1 MTLPSNVTSGP
12 RIQGP
17 APNQGAQ
24 STQPTGRLAEF
35 KLAVGKFF
43 AKLLPSHGGGQP
55 ASGPSL
61 HARSL
66 GVGTPALPLAL
77 RDGSSLPL
85 QSMPDSIGQPNYH
98 EQPVNQYANI
108 PTELLKDTVSEYA
121 NIPTEVFKNTVS
133 EYANAPAELVQK
145 PVNEYANIPTDLLKN
160 TVSEY
165 ANTPAELLKP
175 AKD

>member
-121 NIPTEVFKNTVS
+121 N
-133 EYANAPAELVQK
+133 APAELVQK

>member
-121 NIPTEVFKNTVS
+121 N
-133 EYANAPAELVQK
+133 APAELVQK

-175 AKD
+175 AQD